1 MKKLLPLW
9 MFLAAWVPTL
19 LTLLFY
25 RLGDPGLMFIFM
37 LAVPLLFAWYWIQ
50 TKGVGLPALL
60 SANLA
65 FSYAVASNVL
75 TSLYYHHVSDD
86 GMTLVVG
93 ELLTWAGTA
102 LIALIGI
109 CLIIARAL
117 QMHRAKRS
125 QNN

>member
-9 MFLAAWVPTL
+9 MFLAAWIPTL

-37 LAVPLLFAWYWIQ
+37 LAVPLLFVWYWIK

-75 TSLYYHHVSDD
+75 TWRYYHHVSDD

-93 ELLTWAGTA
+93 ELLAWVGTA

-109 CLIIARAL
+109 CLLIARAV
-117 QMHRAKRS
+117 QMHRAKRV
-125 QNN
+125 QND

>member
-1 MKKLLPLW
+1 MRKLKPLW
-9 MFLAAWVPTL
+9 MLLAAWLP
-19 LTLLFY
+19 TLLFY
-25 RLGDPGLMFIFM
+25 RLGNPGQMFVFV
-37 LAVPLLFAWYWIQ
+37 LAVPLLFLWYWMQ
-50 TKGVGLPALL
+50 TKSIGLLAIL

-65 FSYAVASNVL
+65 IAYAAASNVL
-75 TSLYYHHVSDD
+75 TWLYYHHVSDD

-117 QMHRAKRS
+117 QIYRTKHA

>member
-19 LTLLFY
+19 LTLLCY

-37 LAVPLLFAWYWIQ
+37 LAVPLLFLWYWEK
-50 TKGVGLPALL
+50 TETVGLLVLL

-65 FSYAVASNVL
+65 FSYAAASNVL
-75 TSLYYHHVSDD
+75 TWLYYHHVSDD

-109 CLIIARAL
+109 CLIIARAV
-117 QMHRAKRS
+117 QIHRAKRA
-125 QNN
+125 QND

>member
-1 MKKLLPLW
+1 MRKLKPLR
-9 MFLAAWVPTL
+9 MLLASWLPTL

-25 RLGDPGLMFIFM
+25 RLGNPGQMFVYV
-37 LAVPLLFAWYWIQ
+37 LAVPLLLAWYWMQ
-50 TKGVGLPALL
+50 TKSIGLLAIL

-65 FSYAVASNVL
+65 IAYAAASNVL
-75 TSLYYHHVSDD
+75 TWLYYHHVSDD

-117 QMHRAKRS
+117 QIYRAKHA